1 MPMSDFISGLR
12 RKIGNDLLQL
22 PTVTVLIFDDRD
34 RVLLVRH
41 IDGDIWSTPGGMV
54 EPGETPSDAALRE
67 VWEETGL
74 SVRLVRIIGVFG
86 GTNFMTT
93 YTNGDRVSWISTV
106 FEATVVGGEPRPD
119 NQETEEVR
127 YFSSAE
133 LNGVPCT
140 PHVEEVLAV
149 ARSPTPDG
157 YFQPPGWTPPDGA

>member
-1 MPMSDFISGLR
+1 MPMSDFISELR

-22 PTVTVLIFDDRD
+22 PTVTVLIFDHRD

-74 SVRLVRIIGVFG
+74 SVRLARIVGVFG

-106 FEATVVGGEPRPD
+106 FEATIVSGEPRPD
-119 NQETEEVR
+119 NQETAEVR
-127 YFSSAE
+127 YFSNAD
-133 LNGVPCT
+133 LNGVACT

-149 ARSPTPDG
+149 ARSRAPDG
-157 YFQPPGWTPPDGA
+157 YFQPPGWTPPGGA